1 MNLCYSLCT
10 KKFGMLNNFAKIFW
24 ILYLIYIGISGIC
37 ANFLDVVYSDVNF
50 GENLFVTVL
59 FIMLTEEMMN

>member
-1 MNLCYSLCT
+1 M
-10 KKFGMLNNFAKIFW
+10 
-24 ILYLIYIGISGIC
+24 IYIGISGIC

-50 GENLFVTVL
+50 GENLFVPVL